1 MILLLPLVAVGS
13 AVDTSVNISDGF
25 GRANSYSLTTVLTS
39 ILNALWI
46 VFSAI
51 AVILFVIAGIL
62 FLTASGAPE
71 KLSTARSALIWG
83 VVGVAV
89 AIIAYS
95 IITIVSGVLGNP
107 TNASSYLISTSI
119 FSV

>member
-1 MILLLPLVAVGS
+1 MNKKILFLILLMILLLPLVAVGS

-51 AVILFVIAGIL
+51 AVILFVIAGI
-62 FLTASGAPE
+62 FV
-71 KLSTARSALIWG
+71 W
-83 VVGVAV
+83 
-89 AIIAYS
+89 
-95 IITIVSGVLGNP
+95 
-107 TNASSYLISTSI
+107 
-119 FSV
+119 SVKKWI